1 MIEHASH
8 GLVNHPRHQLGVV
21 VQALG
26 QRERAGCARMPQLHG
41 HPIGV
46 LDRRPR
52 QLDQLAIQR
61 FSQFFRLF
69 L

>member
-1 MIEHASH
+1 
-8 GLVNHPRHQLGVV
+8 
-21 VQALG
+21 
-26 QRERAGCARMPQLHG
+26 LHG